1 MEECDNIAQS
11 GGVCIGHGAMK
22 KRCSLEGCEKQA
34 QKRGVCYKHLGSGSG
49 ENYSSEDEDEDDEE
63 AVLLGTGEGLC
74 LPYIGCI
81 GHNDENEDKDEEAE
95 PQKKRAKTEYQI
107 PARLDT
113 PQIQLPEIADPVDDT
128 ATLQQVF
135 VI

>member
-1 MEECDNIAQS
+1 
-11 GGVCIGHGAMK
+11 MK

-34 QKRGVCYKHLGSGSG
+34 QKGGVCYKHRGSGSG
-49 ENYSSEDEDEDDEE
+49 ENDSSEDEDDEE
-63 AVLLGTGEGLC
+63 AMLLSLRTGEGLC

-81 GHNDENEDKDEEAE
+81 GHNDENEDKDEEEEAE
-95 PQKKRAKTEYQI
+95 PQQQKKRAKTKTEYQS

-128 ATLQQVF
+128 ATLQVF
-135 VI
+135 VMI